1 MQLFFVTFSFADV
14 VFNRFPRLTTMT
26 GLEFRRCERDL
37 SDLVSTFNLTSD
49 TVTFRPNE
57 LPLLCLLLAF
67 SYAYEFKL
75 LSVNY
80 KKLIFFFNK
89 KVIVK
94 RFYNQ
99 GKTNRG
105 TRTSCDIRVLGALRT
120 NAWAVTEFYLWTLW
134 FIRRPKVIILTWHHF
149 WLFNMFENKIRIQ
162 TVFIVLFTCDFV
174 VVFYKDLLQMAKYFL
189 QFSWFFKFL
198 EKSLH

>member
-67 SYAYEFKL
+67 SYAYKFKL

-80 KKLIFFFNK
+80 KN
-89 KVIVK
+89 
-94 RFYNQ
+94 
-99 GKTNRG
+99 
-105 TRTSCDIRVLGALRT
+105 
-120 NAWAVTEFYLWTLW
+120 
-134 FIRRPKVIILTWHHF
+134 
-149 WLFNMFENKIRIQ
+149 
-162 TVFIVLFTCDFV
+162 
-174 VVFYKDLLQMAKYFL
+174 
-189 QFSWFFKFL
+189 
-198 EKSLH
+198 